1 VLLTG
6 THMYYRVLMMGLA
19 AAATIGLDFLLIPT
33 HYEMGAAYA
42 IVGGELVLMIAT
54 WIGARKFGSE
64 FR

>member
-1 VLLTG
+1 
-6 THMYYRVLMMGLA
+6 MMGLA